1 MCYIIERCK
10 LPKAIELRKKLGYN
24 HDDIM
29 VRKDV
34 SLAEKIIKL
43 FLDENVVLNKSI
55 NDKKPDIWFKDLHFT
70 VEVDEGNHKNYD
82 TDEEKEREDMFKR
95 HNIKTIKCNPNH
107 PGFDINK
114 FSDEI
119 NSYVTKLRQKSSR

>member
-1 MCYIIERCK
+1 
-10 LPKAIELRKKLGYN
+10 
-24 HDDIM
+24 M

-82 TDEEKEREDMFKR
+82 TGEEKEREDMFKR

-107 PGFDINK
+107 PGFDIYK

-119 NSYVTKLRQKSSR
+119 NSYVTKLRQKSSG